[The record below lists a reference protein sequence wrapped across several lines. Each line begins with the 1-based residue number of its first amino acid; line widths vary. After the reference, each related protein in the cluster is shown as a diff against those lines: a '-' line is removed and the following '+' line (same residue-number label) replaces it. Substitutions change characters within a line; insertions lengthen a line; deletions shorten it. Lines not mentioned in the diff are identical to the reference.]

1 MIEITTGRPASTSA
15 MFVRAHHSERLRAE
29 QPERLCERSGQPYR
43 LPERQR

>member
-1 MIEITTGRPASTSA
+1 MIKITTGRPASTSS

-29 QPERLCERSGQPYR
+29 QSERLCERAGKPDR